1 MNDVNVIEL
10 RKILTREKEIL
21 QAELDIIKLRL
32 REIDQK
38 YYKEL

>member
-21 QAELDIIKLRL
+21 QSELDIIKLRL

>member
-38 YYKEL
+38 YYKEI